1 MDRFVAGIIFSC
13 ALIAGADIVAAA
25 ESKTAARQK
34 QAAART
40 AEKSPNAIVAS
51 VNEEIIT
58 ALDVEKRMRFIMAT
72 TGIDDTAETR
82 EKLRR
87 QVIRSLIDE
96 RLQMQEAAKSNIS
109 VTPADIAAAIAS
121 IEQQRNMPP
130 GTLEPLLQEKNVP
143 TDTFQNQLRAQVSWS
158 KLVSQKMRG
167 NVKVTE
173 AEIERAR
180 ATFGKSGGVQEI
192 QIALLTL
199 PVDKPA
205 QEPEVKKAIDRLYG
219 EIMKG
224 ASFEQVARQ
233 FAGGKAEGGATV
245 QAFWVNP
252 SQLEPNLA
260 AALNRLKDGQSTPVL
275 RTPAGF
281 TLVKLLGR
289 RAAAGDAQDDV
300 EVTFKDIMLRHKNE
314 NSQDAEAM
322 MQIADLTAKHP
333 GDCKDPGLADIG
345 DVSAFNIEVQFRTE
359 LLSALPGEVR
369 AVIKSL
375 QEGQVSPPLPSA
387 EGTRLMML
395 CALKPIPATQAEKER
410 IFSALQRQKLELE
423 AQKYMRNLRR
433 EAFVEVK

>member
-1 MDRFVAGIIFSC
+1 MNRFVAGIILSC
-13 ALIAGADIVAAA
+13 SLMASADRAVAAETKA
-25 ESKTAARQK
+25 PAKQK
-34 QAAART
+34 QAAAKT

-72 TGIDDTAETR
+72 TGIDDTTETR

-96 RLQMQEAAKSNIS
+96 RLQMQEAAKSNIT

-167 NVKVTE
+167 NIKVTE

-180 ATFGKSGGVQEI
+180 ATFGKAGGAQEI

-199 PVDKPA
+199 PVDKPV
-205 QEPEVKKAIDRLYG
+205 QEPEVKKAIDRLHG

-252 SQLEPNLA
+252 NQLEPNLA
-260 AALNRLKDGQSTPVL
+260 AALNNLKEGQTTPAL
-275 RTPAGF
+275 RTSAGF

-289 RAAAGDAQDDV
+289 RAAEGDAQDDV

-314 NSQDAEAM
+314 NSQDADAM
-322 MQIADLTAKHP
+322 VQIADLAAKHP

-359 LLSALPGEVR
+359 LLSALPGEAR

-395 CALKPIPATQAEKER
+395 CAQKPIPATQAEKER